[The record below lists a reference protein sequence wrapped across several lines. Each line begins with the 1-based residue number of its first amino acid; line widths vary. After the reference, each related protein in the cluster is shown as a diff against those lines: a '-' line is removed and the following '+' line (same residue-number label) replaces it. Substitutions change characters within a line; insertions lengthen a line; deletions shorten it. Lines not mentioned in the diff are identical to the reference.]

1 MEIKIFIGDI
11 DEFYC
16 DAKEGNLR
24 WAVWAST
31 PLQLFPGRTSK
42 SKVVEKLLGRF
53 ETEEEAEQFAAKY
66 ANEYDPGEGKT
77 KVIVP

>member
-16 DAKEGNLR
+16 DAKEGNRR
-24 WAVWAST
+24 WAVWTST
-31 PLQLFPGRTSK
+31 PLQLFPG
-42 SKVVEKLLGRF
+42 KLLGRF

-66 ANEYDPGEGKT
+66 ANEYDPGEGNT

>member
-16 DAKEGNLR
+16 DAKEGNRR
-24 WAVWAST
+24 WAVWSNS
-31 PLQLFPGRTSK
+31 GDGG
-42 SKVVEKLLGRF
+42 KVVEKLLGRF

>member
-11 DEFYC
+11 DEFYS
-16 DAKEGNLR
+16 DAKEGNRR
-24 WAVWAST
+24 WAVWSNYGDSGK
-31 PLQLFPGRTSK
+31 L
-42 SKVVEKLLGRF
+42 VEKLLGRF
-53 ETEEEAEQFAAKY
+53 ETEEEAVQF